1 MQPESKKQDEA
12 EKKQY
17 DVSHS
22 HDTMGE
28 TLVCGICQVLW
39 NCDYSQEWLCTVI
52 VWSADR
58 GIHLRELYY
67 ERCLLMRDVYLWEMS
82 TYERCLHIWEM
93 SAYEKC
99 LLMRDVSTYERCLL
113 MRNVYLWE
121 MSTYERCLLMK
132 DMSTYERCQLM
143 RDVNLWE
150 MSTYE
155 RCLLMRDVY
164 LWEMSTYERCL
175 LMKDVYLWEICL
187 LMRDM
192 STVFMKGVFLRRD
205 WCPLNTQKRASCY
218 SPSNLY

>member
-82 TYERCLHIWEM
+82 TYERCLHLWEM
-93 SAYEKC
+93 SAYEK
-99 LLMRDVSTYERCLL
+99 
-113 MRNVYLWE
+113 
-121 MSTYERCLLMK
+121 
-132 DMSTYERCQLM
+132 
-143 RDVNLWE
+143 
-150 MSTYE
+150 
-155 RCLLMRDVY
+155 CLLMRDVY

-175 LMKDVYLWEICL
+175 LM
-187 LMRDM
+187 RDM
-192 STVFMKGVFLRRD
+192 STYERYVYCIYERRLLTKGLVSIKHAKTCKLLQPFKLV
-205 WCPLNTQKRASCY
+205 LAI
-218 SPSNLY
+218 